1 MARTPLVKT
10 IKFWRKSSRIFFHW
24 KQWRITLVIKQPSNN
39 YKHWKNDLDL
49 HHLIILA
56 DEEPDSEMPSEKIS
70 YASGKNPAPSDE
82 VKCSNGGFEVGARR
96 AASVA
101 VDDHGGDDDD
111 GHKGADDAHGL
122 KRKRKMLKSAWKFKI
137 RF

>member
-1 MARTPLVKT
+1 
-10 IKFWRKSSRIFFHW
+10 
-24 KQWRITLVIKQPSNN
+24 
-39 YKHWKNDLDL
+39 
-49 HHLIILA
+49 
-56 DEEPDSEMPSEKIS
+56 MPSEKIS
-70 YASGKNPAPSDE
+70 DASGKNPAPSDE

-122 KRKRKMLKSAWKFKI
+122 KRKMLKSALKI
-137 RF
+137 QDPFLNQFMDSM